1 MGIKNVM
8 EGFMV
13 EIDYD
18 KKNGSI
24 VGQFV
29 DAKTKLFSPDL
40 VHKPWNR
47 AHGLERFCKE
57 NNHYFE
63 IFLYK
68 DEQFGCFPK
77 TCAVLLYSNDI
88 INEYLSLHPEVD
100 IKLACL
106 VQDMEG

>member
-18 KKNGSI
+18 NKNGSV

-40 VHKPWNR
+40 AHKPWNR
-47 AHGLERFCKE
+47 AHGLKRFCKE
-57 NNHYFE
+57 NNHHFE

-68 DEQFGCFPK
+68 DERFGCFPK
-77 TCAVLLYSNDI
+77 ACAVLLYSNDI
-88 INEYLSLHPEVD
+88 INKWLR
-100 IKLACL
+100 
-106 VQDMEG
+106 QFM